1 MNKSIFFLVFA
12 LSILFLSCGEDR
24 DFEEVNKN
32 NKEEQGGENPLN
44 QGIYYQYQKGEEY
57 PIGSKFSVGNYN
69 DQAFGN
75 VLSGISIQKRIA
87 FGQGDRIF
95 MNTFSDDSGLGAR
108 FNARSCSN
116 CHFKDGR
123 GRPLESTTD
132 ADKDFSR
139 GFLVRL
145 SVEGQDEYG
154 GPKGVF
160 GYGGQLQDRGL
171 EGIGG
176 EAKVKVTYET
186 INGMYPDGTK
196 YTLRKPIYSFYDE
209 KFGSL
214 DGVMI
219 SPRVG
224 GQTIGFGFVDA
235 LTEQQILVNA
245 DENDSDGDGISG
257 RANYVWNLREKKTTI
272 GKFGW
277 KANAPTLE
285 QQIVGALSGD
295 MGMTTSLLPKQN
307 CPSPQQDC
315 NDYVNKH
322 NIVDKIDLSDE
333 KLAQLVMYQAT
344 LAVPI
349 RRDVKDK
356 DVLQGKGLFYEM
368 NCIKCHAIGFK
379 VEKSEMVP
387 EINGTVFNPYSDF
400 LLHDMGDDLAD
411 NRPDFLANGKEWRT
425 QPLWGIGMIPTV
437 NGHQFL
443 LHDGRANGV
452 EEAILWHGGEAEK
465 SKNKF
470 MNLTKKQR
478 EQVIKFV
485 NTL

>member
-1 MNKSIFFLVFA
+1 MNKKNILKIFIITV
-12 LSILFLSCGEDR
+12 LFIACSD
-24 DFEEVNKN
+24 DSNYEEMEKVNPY
-32 NKEEQGGENPLN
+32 E
-44 QGIYYQYQKGEEY
+44 YQKGEEL
-57 PIGSKFSVGNYN
+57 PIGKFSVGNYN
-69 DQAFGN
+69 YQAFG
-75 VLSGISIQKRIA
+75 VKLSGISFDKVVD
-87 FGQGDRIF
+87 FGIGDRLF
-95 MNTFSDDSGLGAR
+95 SRTFSSKTGLGPR
-108 FNARSCSN
+108 FNAQACSN
-116 CHFKDGR
+116 CHFRDGR
-123 GRPLESTTD
+123 GKPLAGSTSD
-132 ADKDFSR
+132 EGSVSK
-139 GFLVRL
+139 GFLMRL
-145 SVEGQDEYG
+145 SVEGEDEHG
-154 GPKGVF
+154 GPKGVK

-171 EGIGG
+171 KGVGG
-176 EAKVKVTYET
+176 EAKVKVIYET
-186 INGMYPDGTK
+186 INGKYPDGTPYK
-196 YTLRKPIYSFYDE
+196 LRKPIYSFYSE

-214 DGVMI
+214 NHVMT

-235 LTEQQILVNA
+235 LTEQQILANA
-245 DENDSDGDGISG
+245 DENDRDGDGISG
-257 RANYVWNLREKKTTI
+257 RANYVWNLRKKKTTI

-307 CPSPQQDC
+307 CPSPQKDC
-315 NDYVNKH
+315 NNYVTEHKLAN
-322 NIVDKIDLSDE
+322 KIDLSDE

-344 LAVPI
+344 LAVPT
-349 RRDVKDK
+349 RRNVRDK
-356 DVLQGKGLFYEM
+356 DVLQGKGLFHEI

-387 EINGTVFNPYSDF
+387 EINGTIFNPYSDF

-425 QPLWGIGMIPTV
+425 QPLWGVGMIPTV
-437 NGHQFL
+437 NKHQFL
-443 LHDGRANGV
+443 LHDGRADGV